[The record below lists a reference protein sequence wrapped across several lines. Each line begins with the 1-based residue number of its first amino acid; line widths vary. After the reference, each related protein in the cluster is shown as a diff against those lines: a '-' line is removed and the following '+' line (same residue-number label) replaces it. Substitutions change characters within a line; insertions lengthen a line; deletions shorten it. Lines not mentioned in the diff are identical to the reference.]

1 MTGKDMAIP
10 RELVDTM
17 TRIWQ
22 RCSSECY
29 TNYLKHSRG
38 RVFYKNLNQ
47 LVAIAVGLSTLA
59 LLIAVAA
66 VAWEEIV
73 SLAY

>member
-10 RELVDTM
+10 RELVITM

-22 RCSSECY
+22 RCSSECCA
-29 TNYLKHSRG
+29 NYLKHSRN
-38 RVFYKNLNQ
+38 RFLYKNLNQ
-47 LVAIAVGLSTLA
+47 LAAVALGLSTLA

-73 SLAY
+73 SLSY